1 MSDQLIFTEE
11 ADRPEKKGGRLVIA
25 LILFLLILAGAGYA
39 WAWSQAK
46 DRIPRG
52 TTIEGVDVGGLTQAQ
67 AVEELE
73 SELAERAESPM
84 DVTLASTT
92 TSLTPARAG
101 LAVDYEASV
110 DEVGAERSLD
120 PVWLWDYFT
129 GGDDVSAVLD
139 LDDEALEQELASVAE
154 DVEREPVDGAI
165 EFRTGGAVVTQ
176 SETGLTLDMDDSREL
191 VQSAYLSDEVPE
203 LPLRSAE
210 PEITDDE
217 LLRAQR
223 QLANP
228 AVSGPITLTMGK
240 GQARLRPEQYLPAVS
255 IVQRQGELAMKVNQ
269 KKLKQI
275 VDKTA
280 TGMGSPRDAQVVLR
294 GGSPTVIPAKT
305 GISYRQQPLVQA
317 FRRAVTGEGKGRTRN
332 VATRKAQPDFTTK
345 DARDLGVKTRVSS
358 FTTYYPYAE
367 YRNVNLG
374 RAAELIDG
382 TLLKP
387 GETFSLN
394 GIVGER
400 TRENGFTDGYIIS
413 NGILTGDL
421 GGGVSQIATTTFNA
435 MYFAGLK
442 DVEHKPHSFYID
454 RYPIGREATVA
465 WGAIDLRFK
474 NDTPHGVL
482 VQANV
487 TPATSGTSGEVTVS
501 MYSTKRWDITSRTGD
516 RYNFTQPQ
524 VRQID
529 DLECHPN
536 QGFGGFDINVW
547 RDFRR
552 HNSDELVRSEK
563 MHTTYTPSDTVECTN
578 PNYVDP
584 IS

>member
-11 ADRPEKKGGRLVIA
+11 TDRPEKKGGRVVIL
-25 LILFLLILAGAGYA
+25 LILALLLLAGAGYV

-52 TTIEGVDVGGLTQAQ
+52 TTIEGVDVGGMTRAE

-73 SELAERAESPM
+73 TELAERAEGPM
-84 DVTLASTT
+84 DVTLASATV
-92 TSLTPARAG
+92 SLSPSEAG
-101 LAVDYEASV
+101 LSVDYQASV
-110 DEVGAERSLD
+110 DEVGAQRSWD

-129 GGDDVSAVLD
+129 EGDEVEAVID
-139 LDDEALEQELASVAE
+139 LDDAALDQELASIAE

-165 EFRTGGAVVTQ
+165 EFRGGGAVVTQ
-176 SETGLTLDMDDSREL
+176 SETGLALDVDDSREL
-191 VQSAYLSDEVPE
+191 VQTAYLTDEVPE

-210 PEITDDE
+210 PEIDDDE
-217 LLRAQR
+217 LLQAQR

-228 AVSGPITLTMGK
+228 AVSGPVTLKFGK
-240 GQARLRPEQYLPAVS
+240 GQVRLTPKQYLPAVT
-255 IVQRQGELAMKVNQ
+255 IVQRQGALAMKVNQ
-269 KKLKQI
+269 KKLVGI
-275 VDKTA
+275 VDRSA
-280 TGMGSPRDAQVVLR
+280 SGTGVPRDARIVLR
-294 GGSPTVIPAKT
+294 DGKPTVIPATT
-305 GISYRQQPLVQA
+305 GVTYRTDPLVRGFRQA
-317 FRRAVTGEGKGRTRN
+317 ITGQGAQRTRN

-345 DARDLGVKTRVSS
+345 DARDLGVKTRVSTFS
-358 FTTYYPYAE
+358 TYFPYAE

-394 GIVGER
+394 DIVGER

-435 MYFAGLK
+435 MFFAGLE

-487 TPATSGTSGEVTVS
+487 TPSTPATSGVVTVS
-501 MYSTKRWDITSRTGD
+501 MYSTKYWDITTKTGD
-516 RYNFTQPQ
+516 RYNYTQPE
-524 VRQID
+524 VRKIN

-536 QGFGGFDINVW
+536 TGFGGFDIDIW
-547 RDFRR
+547 RYFRR
-552 HNSDELVRSEK
+552 HNSDELVQTEK

-578 PNYVDP
+578 PNYTDP